1 MWNISIL
8 ILGGNVDFNSMA
20 QTATI
25 TAGTNSS
32 TINITVIN
40 DRVVEENET
49 FNMTANVPTSRRIM
63 AGAITKATV
72 TIIDS
77 TSTLHHYKW
86 LSYNIFHCFSDQSEV
101 YTKPVPWVRIYGIY
115 NSYP

>member
-1 MWNISIL
+1 MWNVIS
-8 ILGGNVDFNSMA
+8 GGNVDFNSST

-40 DRVVEENET
+40 DNIVEGNET
-49 FNMTANVPTSRRIM
+49 FNVTVNVPTSHGIM
-63 AGAITKATV
+63 AGTITMATV

-77 TSTLHHYKW
+77 TSTLNRYK
-86 LSYNIFHCFSDQSEV
+86 
-101 YTKPVPWVRIYGIY
+101 
-115 NSYP
+115 